1 MAYERRNILII
12 MGRYLPGYKDGGPV
26 RSIKNLTDFLGKEYN
41 FKILTCDRDHGDT
54 AAYPNIK
61 VNNWNCVGNAEVYY
75 VPPKGFSRKLIVELA
90 GQVDLVYVCGCFNDY
105 AINTLIANRLGKIK
119 VPVVVAA
126 MGLFSPK
133 EFQLKYPK
141 KKTFTTVFNLLGM
154 FKNIYW
160 SATSEMEISE
170 IKQQVVATDKQFFVA
185 EDLPRKVAESNVEKE
200 KEVGNLKVV
209 WISRIAPK
217 KNLKYTI
224 EILQETKQNIEFTIY
239 GPVHVQEYWEECKQE
254 LRKLPNNVKWEWK
267 GNLDSENVV
276 ETLKLYH
283 VFLFPTLGENFGHV
297 IQEALSAGCPC
308 IISDQTP
315 WQDFEAQNVGYVF
328 PLDDKSDFVNAVE
341 RYAAMGQKEF
351 QNVSG
356 KAHQYAVNVSNNKVK
371 NTGYRY
377 MFEEVLGGDKA

>member
-1 MAYERRNILII
+1 MTDGRRDILII

-54 AAYPNIK
+54 EAYPDIK
-61 VNNWNCVGNAEVYY
+61 VNSWNCVGNAEVYY
-75 VPPKGFSRKLIVELA
+75 VPPKGFSQKLIVELA
-90 GQVDLVYVCGCFNDY
+90 EQVDLVYVCGCFNDY

-133 EFQLKYPK
+133 EFQLKYYK

-160 SATSEMEISE
+160 SATSEMEIDE
-170 IKQQVVATDKQFFVA
+170 IRQQVKATDKQFFIA
-185 EDLPRKVAESNVEKE
+185 EDLPRKVDKANVKKE
-200 KEVGNLKVV
+200 KKAGNLKVV

-217 KNLKYTI
+217 KNLKYAI
-224 EILQETKQNIEFTIY
+224 EILKEAKSNIKFTIY

-254 LRKLPNNVKWEWK
+254 LRNLPNNVKWEWK

-276 ETLKLYH
+276 ETLKLYD

-308 IISDQTP
+308 IISNQTP
-315 WQDFEAQNVGYVF
+315 WQDFESKGVGYVF
-328 PLDDKSDFVNAVE
+328 PLDGKNDFVNAVD
-341 RYAAMGQKEF
+341 RYAIMTQEDF
-351 QNVSG
+351 QRVSER
-356 KAHQYAVNVSNNKVK
+356 AHKYAIDVSNNKVD
-371 NTGYRY
+371 NTGYRKI
-377 MFEEVLGGDKA
+377 FDLNS

>member
-1 MAYERRNILII
+1 MTDGRRDILII

-54 AAYPNIK
+54 EAYPDIK
-61 VNNWNCVGNAEVYY
+61 VNSWNRVGNADVYY
-75 VPPKGFSRKLIVELA
+75 VPPKGFSQKLIVELA
-90 GQVDLVYVCGCFNDY
+90 RQVDLVYVCGCFNDY

-133 EFQLKYPK
+133 EFQLKYYK

-154 FKNIYW
+154 FKNVYW

-170 IKQQVVATDKQFFVA
+170 IKRQVVATDKQFLIA
-185 EDLPRKVAESNVEKE
+185 EDLPRKVNEENVRKE
-200 KEVGNLKVV
+200 KKAGSLKIV

-217 KNLKYTI
+217 KNLKYAI
-224 EILQETKQNIEFTIY
+224 EILKEAKSNIKFTIY

-254 LRKLPNNVKWEWK
+254 LRNLPNNVKWEWK

-276 ETLKLYH
+276 ETLKLYD

-308 IISDQTP
+308 IISNQTP
-315 WQDFEAQNVGYVF
+315 WQDFESKGVGYVF
-328 PLDDKSDFVNAVE
+328 PLDGKNDFVNAVD
-341 RYAAMGQKEF
+341 RYAIMTQEDF
-351 QNVSG
+351 QRVSER
-356 KAHQYAVNVSNNKVK
+356 AHKYAIDVSNNKVD
-371 NTGYRY
+371 NTGYRKI
-377 MFEEVLGGDKA
+377 FDLNS